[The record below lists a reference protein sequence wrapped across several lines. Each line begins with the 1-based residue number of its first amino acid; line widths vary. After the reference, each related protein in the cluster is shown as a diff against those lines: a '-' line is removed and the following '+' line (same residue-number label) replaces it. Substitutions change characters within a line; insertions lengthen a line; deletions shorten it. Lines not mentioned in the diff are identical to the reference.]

1 MAALQN
7 IQSLRGDALWK
18 GGFPLRVVRYDHRRN
33 RRMHQHDF
41 FELVL
46 VTSGHARHVTP
57 NGSCDISEGDV
68 FLIRPG
74 TAHAYEAVSD
84 FSLVNLIYA
93 PQLLPLCDLAKSPG
107 YQALFV
113 LEPEQ
118 WLPGGGFRHLMDD
131 ADVDG
136 MATEQGYYALAAYYR
151 LTAGKTSLYDMSDV
165 TITVTPDQPAKPD
178 APRTG
183 DESPVLVW
191 MGMAAL
197 AGAAVLLMQKKKKR
211 A

>member
-1 MAALQN
+1 MEEERT
-7 IQSLRGDALWK
+7 IQSLRGDNLWK

-46 VTSGHARHVTP
+46 VTSGHSRHVTP
-57 NGSCDISEGDV
+57 NGSCEISAGDI

-93 PQLLPLCDLAKSPG
+93 PNLLPLCDLAKSPG

-118 WLPGGGFRHLMDD
+118 WRPEVNSVISGSTGKRC
-131 ADVDG
+131 
-136 MATEQGYYALAAYYR
+136 
-151 LTAGKTSLYDMSDV
+151 TAPKSKSNGSTARWRKTSRDTSFGLWPSSWESSECSRTTSQNLPCRQSV
-165 TITVTPDQPAKPD
+165 RSSSGSAWCSVIWKKITVCH
-178 APRTG
+178 
-183 DESPVLVW
+183 
-191 MGMAAL
+191 
-197 AGAAVLLMQKKKKR
+197 
-211 A
+211 

>member
-1 MAALQN
+1 MEEERT
-7 IQSLRGDALWK
+7 IQSLRGDNLWK

-46 VTSGHARHVTP
+46 VTSGHSRHVTP
-57 NGSCDISEGDV
+57 NGSCEISAGDI

-93 PQLLPLCDLAKSPG
+93 PNLLPLCDLAKSPG

-118 WLPGGGFRHLMDD
+118 WLPGGEFRHLRLDRETLHRAEIETGHLKQPEQNRADAADD
-131 ADVDG
+131 DHRLDHIGQDDSPYSADQRVDDG
-136 MATEQGYYALAAYYR
+136 E
-151 LTAGKTSLYDMSDV
+151 
-165 TITVTPDQPAKPD
+165 
-178 APRTG
+178 
-183 DESPVLVW
+183 
-191 MGMAAL
+191 
-197 AGAAVLLMQKKKKR
+197 
-211 A
+211 